1 MTVALIVTRPDSE
14 KWQWFTLPVAVEEV
28 YERYWLSGAAATAA
42 VWLPLFQTGC
52 AVEGKDFPA
61 LTRELLTLRG

>member
-1 MTVALIVTRPDSE
+1 M
-14 KWQWFTLPVAVEEV
+14 